1 MRDPK
6 RIRPFLNKVAEYWEK
21 VPDWR
26 FGQLI
31 CNIPFTI
38 DPFILEEDE
47 FLKFLDK
54 LFNEEKDEKE
64 NDEQS
69 V

>member
-6 RIRPFLNKVAEYWEK
+6 RIYEFCNKLATLWETN

-31 CNIPFTI
+31 VNVFGTFES
-38 DPFILEEDE
+38 DPWFYEEE
-47 FLKFLDK
+47 KMMK
-54 LFNEEKDEKE
+54 LFEDYFVKK
-64 NDEQS
+64 S
-69 V
+69 G

>member
-1 MRDPK
+1 MRDPY
-6 RIRPFLNKVAEYWEK
+6 RIYKFCNKLAKMWSE

-31 CNIPFTI
+31 SNLICDLESTDFFYLE
-38 DPFILEEDE
+38 DEVLFKYLEE
-47 FLKFLDK
+47 KF
-54 LFNEEKDEKE
+54 EKFR
-64 NDEQS
+64 N